1 MGEPENAIRFLDQ
14 LEAKDSKLKPDFRYI
29 SRYIEQ
35 KARKAGVPVSGKFEL
50 TPLCNLDCRMCFI
63 HLAPEQLKGRSVLS
77 VAAWKDLMQQA
88 WNAGMYM
95 ATLTGGECLTYPG
108 FDELFLFLRSLGC
121 EIVVMTNG
129 VLLNDERI
137 RFFLEHRPADI
148 QVTLY
153 GWNDDV
159 YERVT
164 GKRAFGTVVRNI
176 TRAREAGL
184 SVSVGVTPNAFL
196 GEDSLETFRTAKS
209 LSNSVVINTGLFS
222 PREETGR
229 AGQTYEPDPELYI
242 RMFRLEAELNGTE
255 TREVSP
261 DRLPAPGGPSHE
273 CTECG
278 LQCAAGRSTFTIDW
292 QGDLLACN
300 HLDMIREHP
309 LEDGFR
315 EAWKR
320 INRKAKE
327 WPVVPECCGCPYE
340 HVCNHCA
347 AQVLRYGEAGKLPV
361 QLCERTMSLVR
372 HGLRSLP
379 GCE

>member
-1 MGEPENAIRFLDQ
+1 MGEPANGIRYLEQ
-14 LEAKDSKLKPDFRYI
+14 LEAKGGSRAPEFRDV

-35 KARKAGVPVSGKFEL
+35 KARKKGIPVSGKFEL

-63 HLAPEQLKGRSVLS
+63 HLSPEQLKGRSVLP
-77 VAAWKDLMQQA
+77 VPVWKDLIRQA

-108 FDELFLFLRSLGC
+108 FEELFLWLQSLGC

-129 VLLNDERI
+129 VLLDDARI

-164 GKRAFGTVVRNI
+164 GKRAFGTVSRNV
-176 TRAREAGL
+176 TQARKAGL
-184 SVSVGVTPNAFL
+184 SVSVGVTPTVFL
-196 GEDSLETFRTAKS
+196 GEDSLETLRAAKR
-209 LSNSVVINTGLFS
+209 LSKSVVVNTGLFS

-229 AGQTYEPDPELYI
+229 SGQTYEPDQDLYVRI
-242 RMFRLEAELNGTE
+242 FQLEAELNGTE
-255 TREVSP
+255 IREVP
-261 DRLPAPGGPSHE
+261 ADRLPAPGGPRHDSP
-273 CTECG
+273 CCG
-278 LQCAAGRSTFTIDW
+278 LQCAAGRSTFTLDW
-292 QGDLLACN
+292 TGDLLACN
-300 HLDMIREHP
+300 HLDMLREHP
-309 LEDGFR
+309 LEDGFQ

-320 INRKAKE
+320 INRRVNE
-327 WPVVPECCGCPYE
+327 WPMVPECLGCPYE
-340 HVCNHCA
+340 PVCHNCA
-347 AQVLRYGEAGKLPV
+347 AQILRYGEAGKLPAE
-361 QLCERTMSLVR
+361 LCERTMSMVR
-372 HGLRSLP
+372 HGLRRLP

>member
-1 MGEPENAIRFLDQ
+1 MGEPANAIRFVEK
-14 LEAKDSKLKPDFRYI
+14 LEAKNGKPVSDFRYV

-35 KARKAGVPVSGKFEL
+35 KARKKGVPVSGKFEL
-50 TPLCNLDCRMCFI
+50 TPMCNLDCKMCFV
-63 HLAPEQLKGRSVLS
+63 HLRPEQLKERSILS
-77 VAAWKDLMQQA
+77 VPAWKDLMQQT
-88 WNAGMYM
+88 WKAGMYM

-108 FDELFLFLRSLGC
+108 FDELFLYLQDLGC

-129 VLLNDERI
+129 VLLDDERI

-164 GKRAFGTVVRNI
+164 GKRAFGTVSRNVA
-176 TRAREAGL
+176 RAREAGL
-184 SVSVGVTPNAFL
+184 SVSVGVTPTSFL
-196 GEDSLETFRTAKS
+196 GEDSLETLRTAKT
-209 LSNSVVINTGLFS
+209 LSRNVVVNTGLFS

-242 RMFRLEAELNGTE
+242 RVFQLEASLNGTE

-261 DRLPAPGGPSHE
+261 DKLPAPGGLKHD
-273 CTECG
+273 CAVCG

-292 QGDLLACN
+292 KGDLLACN
-300 HLDMIREHP
+300 HLDMLREHP
-309 LEDGFR
+309 LEVGFQ

-320 INRKAKE
+320 INRKANE
-327 WPVVPECCGCPYE
+327 WPMVPECCGCPYE
-340 HVCNHCA
+340 NVCHNCA
-347 AQVLRYGEAGKLPV
+347 AQILRYGEAGKLPAE
-361 QLCERTMSLVR
+361 LCEQTMNLVR
-372 HGLRSLP
+372 HGLRRLP